1 MKKRKII
8 ILVSSVIALA
18 ITLSGC
24 SIKKDEDKTLSENVV
39 SENLKMISHK
49 LAQNGANTKDG
60 YYTISTDENGMMNI
74 MYVDYKTKKQIYLCD
89 KSQCEHDNDKCT
101 SFIDMKYSARE
112 NTLLS
117 DGKYLYLVSSEF
129 NNEGGI
135 STSINYGTGEV
146 QQEDEP
152 SSIYRMNLDGSNK
165 KKLASLDSGELL
177 DDKFFTDGNYLYG
190 IAMKNTNIKIDGDTT
205 YTKGDD
211 YQLIGISIEDGER
224 KNITDWDNDWTILG
238 VYEDKLIVNKLKF
251 NHELTDEE
259 RMDNEKYIAAYR
271 QAKEIIGTY
280 DFNTKDFEELA
291 SHDASNDYL
300 YEIYE
305 KNLFY
310 YKNNGDKIMSLDL
323 ESKKEDVFLETEYCN
338 IQQIYNGY
346 IITSDWKESKK
357 GFYIISIKDKKIEK
371 FKLIK
376 NNGYPIN
383 IIGESDNFF
392 FVESNC
398 QIEEEYVEWAGVS
411 QTIETNRQYSMI
423 SKDDFVNNKKVF
435 EKVEMIVEELN

>member
-117 DGKYLYLVSSEF
+117 DGKYLYLVSSEL

-251 NHELTDEE
+251 DHELTDEE

-291 SHDASNDYL
+291 SNDASNDYL

-357 GFYIISIKDKKIEK
+357 VFYIISIKDKKIEK

>member
-135 STSINYGTGEV
+135 STSINYGAGEV

-190 IAMKNTNIKIDGDTT
+190 IAMKKTNIKIDGDTT

-251 NHELTDEE
+251 DHELTDEE

-323 ESKKEDVFLETEYCN
+323 ESKKEEVFLETEYCN

>member
-24 SIKKDEDKTLSENVV
+24 SIKKDEDKILSENVI

-190 IAMKNTNIKIDGDTT
+190 IAMKKTNIKIDGDTT

-251 NHELTDEE
+251 DHELTDEE

-323 ESKKEDVFLETEYCN
+323 ESKKEEVFLETEYCN

>member
-24 SIKKDEDKTLSENVV
+24 SIKKDEDKTLSKNVV

>member
-1 MKKRKII
+1 M
-8 ILVSSVIALA
+8 
-18 ITLSGC
+18 
-24 SIKKDEDKTLSENVV
+24 
-39 SENLKMISHK
+39 
-49 LAQNGANTKDG
+49 
-60 YYTISTDENGMMNI
+60 
-74 MYVDYKTKKQIYLCD
+74 
-89 KSQCEHDNDKCT
+89 
-101 SFIDMKYSARE
+101 
-112 NTLLS
+112 
-117 DGKYLYLVSSEF
+117 
-129 NNEGGI
+129 
-135 STSINYGTGEV
+135 
-146 QQEDEP
+146 
-152 SSIYRMNLDGSNK
+152 
-165 KKLASLDSGELL
+165 DSGELL

-190 IAMKNTNIKIDGDTT
+190 IVMKNTNIKIDGDTT

-251 NHELTDEE
+251 DHELTDEE

-280 DFNTKDFEELA
+280 DFNTKDFEKLV

-323 ESKKEDVFLETEYCN
+323 ESKKEDVFLQTEYCN

>member
-89 KSQCEHDNDKCT
+89 KSQCEHGNDKCT

-135 STSINYGTGEV
+135 STSINHGTGEV

-205 YTKGDD
+205 YTKGND

-251 NHELTDEE
+251 DHELTDEE

-357 GFYIISIKDKKIEK
+357 GFYIISIKDKKIEM

>member
-24 SIKKDEDKTLSENVV
+24 SIKKDEDKILSENVI

-129 NNEGGI
+129 NNKGGI

-190 IAMKNTNIKIDGDTT
+190 IAMKKTNIKIDGDTT

-251 NHELTDEE
+251 DHELTDEE

-271 QAKEIIGTY
+271 KAKEIIGIY

-323 ESKKEDVFLETEYCN
+323 ESKKEEVFLETEYCN

-398 QIEEEYVEWAGVS
+398 QIEEEYVEWAGVR

>member
-8 ILVSSVIALA
+8 ILVSSLIALA

-135 STSINYGTGEV
+135 STSINYGIGEV

-190 IAMKNTNIKIDGDTT
+190 IVMKNTNIKIDGDTT

-251 NHELTDEE
+251 DHELTDEE

-280 DFNTKDFEELA
+280 DFNTKDFEKLV

-323 ESKKEDVFLETEYCN
+323 ESKKEDVFLQTEYCN

>member
-24 SIKKDEDKTLSENVV
+24 SIKKDEDKILSENVI

-190 IAMKNTNIKIDGDTT
+190 IAMKKTNIKIDGDTT

-238 VYEDKLIVNKLKF
+238 AYEDKLIVDKLKF
-251 NHELTDEE
+251 DHELTDEE

-271 QAKEIIGTY
+271 KAKEIIGIY

-323 ESKKEDVFLETEYCN
+323 ESKKEEVFLETEYCN

>member
-24 SIKKDEDKTLSENVV
+24 SIKKDEDKILSENVI

-190 IAMKNTNIKIDGDTT
+190 IAMKKTNIKIDGDTT

-251 NHELTDEE
+251 DHELTDEE

-271 QAKEIIGTY
+271 KAKEIIGIY

-323 ESKKEDVFLETEYCN
+323 ESKKEEVFLETEYCN

>member
-135 STSINYGTGEV
+135 STSINYGPGEV

-190 IAMKNTNIKIDGDTT
+190 IAMKKTNIKIDGDTT

-251 NHELTDEE
+251 DHELTDEE

-357 GFYIISIKDKKIEK
+357 GFYIISIEDKKIEK

>member
-238 VYEDKLIVNKLKF
+238 AYEDKLIVNKLKF
-251 NHELTDEE
+251 DHELTDEE

>member
-49 LAQNGANTKDG
+49 LVQNGANTKDG

-190 IAMKNTNIKIDGDTT
+190 IAMKKTNIKIDGDTT

-238 VYEDKLIVNKLKF
+238 VYKDKLIVNKLKF
-251 NHELTDEE
+251 DHELTDEE